1 MGDLQK
7 YQTKEVLNKVLNAG
21 ETALKVET
29 GGASITGI
37 ADGRKVVAAAATAEA
52 LAGATTCQRVDITA
66 ETDNTG
72 IIVVGGSTA
81 VALLASRQGT
91 PLSAGDSYSLEIDDL
106 ADVFIDATVSGD
118 GVTFTYFT

>member
-29 GGASITGI
+29 GGGGITGI
-37 ADGRKVVAAAATAEA
+37 ADGRKVVAVAATAEA

-81 VALLASRQGT
+81 VALLATRQGT
-91 PLSAGDSYSLEIDDL
+91 PLNAGDSYSLEIDDL